1 MDECKIPPSNHITL
15 QQAAPFQEGVL
26 SCKLIV
32 GETSLTI
39 FSPNKLVYS
48 PGFNFQLDK
57 HLLSTHEMA
66 TYAPRPLITDLW
78 IAALK

>member
-1 MDECKIPPSNHITL
+1 MSARFHLLTTSLSHKLHPSKR
-15 QQAAPFQEGVL
+15 EYS
-26 SCKLIV
+26 SCKLNV
-32 GETSLTI
+32 GETTLTI
-39 FSPNKLVYS
+39 FPPHKLVYS